1 MISKYW
7 VGQIP
12 ATPLVIEI
20 RNDDGEL
27 VDLSSYTSFEVQILD
42 PYNDILD
49 LAGTLD
55 TSNKATGR
63 LIWSWPTGGTIFEFE
78 GEYILRLKMSKSGAL
93 DYTSQHTINVSE
105 FGGII

>member
-27 VDLSSYTSFEVQILD
+27 VNLSSYTGFEVQILD
-42 PYNDILD
+42 PYNDELN

-55 TSNKATGR
+55 TTNKAIGR
-63 LIWSWPTGGTIFEFE
+63 LVWSWPTGGTIFEFE
-78 GEYILRLKMSKSGAL
+78 GEYILRIKMTKTGAL
-93 DYTSQHTINVSE
+93 DYTSQHVLYVSE
-105 FGGII
+105 YGGII

>member
-27 VDLSSYTSFEVQILD
+27 VDLSSYTTFTVQILD

-49 LAGTLD
+49 LNGSLD
-55 TSNKATGR
+55 TSNKDAGR
-63 LIWSWPTGGTIFEFE
+63 FVWSWPTGGTIFEYP
-78 GEYILRLKMSKSGAL
+78 GEYILRLEIAKSGAL
-93 DYTSQHTINVSE
+93 DYTSQHVLYVSE
-105 FGGII
+105 YGGTI